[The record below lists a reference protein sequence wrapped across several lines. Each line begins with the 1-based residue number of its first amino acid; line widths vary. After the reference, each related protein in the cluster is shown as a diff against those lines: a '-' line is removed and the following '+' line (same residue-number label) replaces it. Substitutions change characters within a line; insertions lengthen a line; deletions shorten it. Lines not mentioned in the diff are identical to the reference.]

1 MHSIT
6 EVELEVQ
13 NMLLIADAMV
23 ATVTVERLLAV
34 VEQMYRQ
41 EKALESL
48 KGIIL
53 SEISLIRKQ
62 SVAEKQREF

>member
-13 NMLLIADAMV
+13 NMLLIADEMV
-23 ATVTVERLLAV
+23 ATVLVERLLAV

-41 EKALESL
+41 EKAL
-48 KGIIL
+48 
-53 SEISLIRKQ
+53 
-62 SVAEKQREF
+62 